1 MYNERIANEYGEHLF
16 SMTFIRPRTVV
27 LTQRYPHLQLYI
39 DSISLRDDL
48 IKKMFR
54 ENLIHDYQVSEPI
67 IVEEPNA

>member
-1 MYNERIANEYGEHLF
+1 
-16 SMTFIRPRTVV
+16 MTFIRPRTVV